1 MLGKLSRK
9 VAGHAWT
16 IAPTLRHRV
25 TPRTPP
31 ASTRWSRTFET
42 DAIGKVRI
50 KGKWRSRDG
59 SNSAVVLVHGLG
71 GHDESAYIIDAAIA
85 VERFHH
91 SCLRLAL
98 RGAGQTG
105 EDLYCAG
112 LTEDLHQALADPVLA
127 DYDQIFVVGFS
138 LGGHIALRAT
148 IDGLDERVAGVAAIC
163 PPIDLRASQQALD
176 RPARKVYREYI
187 LRELRQ
193 MYRHVAERDRAPT
206 PFERI
211 AMVRTLRE
219 WDALTVV
226 PRFGFDDVDDYYTTC
241 SVAGDLDDLTVPAL
255 LVVSEHDPMIP
266 ASTIRPLVDHG
277 PEHLDIEWVDTGGHV
292 FFPAGLNLGLGEERG
307 VAAQV
312 MHWFER
318 HQP

>member
-1 MLGKLSRK
+1 MIGNLTRK

-25 TPRTPP
+25 TPRRPPP
-31 ASTRWSRTFET
+31 AADWSRIVPTESVG
-42 DAIGKVRI
+42 DVRI
-50 KGKWRSRDG
+50 EGKWRSREG
-59 SNSAVVLVHGLG
+59 ARSAVVLVHGLG

-85 VERFHH
+85 VEQFHH
-91 SCLRLAL
+91 SCLRLSL

-112 LTEDLHQALADPVLA
+112 LTEDLHEALADPIFDA
-127 DYDQIFVVGFS
+127 YDEIFVIGFS
-138 LGGHIALRAT
+138 LGGHIALRAA
-148 IDGLDERVAGVAAIC
+148 IDGIDDRVAGVAAVC

-193 MYRHVAERDRAPT
+193 MYRVIAERGRAPT
-206 PFERI
+206 PVQRI
-211 AMVRTLRE
+211 EMVRTLRE

-226 PRFGFDDVDDYYTTC
+226 PRFGFADVDDYYNTC
-241 SVAGDLDDLTVPAL
+241 SVAGDLHELDIPAL
-255 LVVSEHDPMIP
+255 MVISEHDPMIP
-266 ASTIRPLVDHG
+266 ASTIRPIARDQ
-277 PEHLDIEWVDTGGHV
+277 PAHLDIEWVDAGGHV
-292 FFPAGLNLGLGEERG
+292 FFPSGLDLGLGQQRG

-312 MHWFER
+312 LHWFDR
-318 HQP
+318 QTH

>member
-1 MLGKLSRK
+1 ML
-9 VAGHAWT
+9 
-16 IAPTLRHRV
+16 I
-25 TPRTPP
+25 
-31 ASTRWSRTFET
+31 
-42 DAIGKVRI
+42 
-50 KGKWRSRDG
+50 
-59 SNSAVVLVHGLG
+59 HGLG

-85 VERFHH
+85 VEQFRH
-91 SCLRLAL
+91 SCLRLSL

-112 LTEDLHQALADPVLA
+112 LTEDLRAALSDPIL
-127 DYDQIFVVGFS
+127 DGYDQIFVVGFS
-138 LGGHIALRAT
+138 LGGHIALRAAV
-148 IDGLDERVAGVAAIC
+148 DGLDDRVAGVAAIC

-176 RPARKVYREYI
+176 HPARKVYREYI

-193 MYRHVAERDRAPT
+193 MYRVVAQRDRAPT

-226 PRFGFDDVDDYYTTC
+226 PRFGFNDVDDYYSTC
-241 SVAGDLDDLTVPAL
+241 SVADELHALDVPSL

-266 ASTIRPLVDHG
+266 ASTIRPLVEKPPG
-277 PEHLDIEWVDTGGHV
+277 RLDIQWVDDGGHV
-292 FFPAGLNLGLGEERG
+292 FFPAGLDLGLGEQRG
-307 VAAQV
+307 VVSQV